1 MTKRLKKKTAVLVVA
16 IAVSMLAMGFLLNG
30 MQERLQLASL
40 NEEIN
45 QSAAELPEL
54 LATAADETVDNT
66 ETFDAIFQSKV
77 ESVAFMARNNTGF
90 EPTDAKMREYRDLL
104 NVDNIMVVSREG
116 EVVAKAADTK
126 ANFTYDRFN
135 ALRATFSTGKA
146 SDAVEIE
153 LPEQGWLDR
162 YYACAL
168 DDDTM
173 VVVEN
178 SPREL
183 RELVDATGSVASVLK
198 DMTVGQN
205 GYVMAVSA
213 KDYLVTYSPDDAVV
227 GTDAL
232 EAGINVAELED
243 GNFFHTKFNGTAL
256 YCGAFQVDD
265 AYYVYCVPEA
275 DLVGSRMLTV
285 GVILFVFLAVMVAVA
300 LYGIFVM
307 QEDART
313 GTGEKFAAFGRYH
326 YNRAIGKKA
335 IVLSIVGFLVVVGV
349 AFYMQTLFALSSQAV
364 TNSQR
369 ATEISE
375 TLASNTKRADALQD
389 QYTQR
394 YINKNHLAAYMIERN
409 PELATH
415 DKLVEMADV
424 LQIAYIYV
432 FDGDGA
438 MTSSNTSQRSYS
450 LSTTYGDSSY
460 EFRSLLSG
468 KDEYIQDPAVNA
480 STGEVN
486 QWMGVALYDGDGI
499 ANGIVQIGVRTSR
512 LANLMKSVQIDH
524 VLDGV
529 KVGSEGFAF
538 AVSKGDGTVAYYPNA
553 KMIGKTADDLGLTKA
568 QMKDGFSD
576 YITVG
581 GETYFANCTELSD
594 YYLFVAGPEGELM
607 AERAPLSAT
616 TGVIALVCLAFVFM
630 VLSLELSEE
639 AVAEAEARVASRKEQ
654 RGSKDGRVVNV
665 TLADGRTKRTESA
678 VSRWLNSSLAWGD
691 KSPEQKLATVIRWF
705 ASVGVFCV
713 FLAVIF
719 GDKVFAET
727 SVFAYILGSGWE
739 RGLNVFAITAS
750 IMYACVAITVAAL
763 AQWVLRLLSDV
774 LGTRGETVCRLLSS
788 VVKYGMVIFMLYWC
802 LGVLGVDT
810 ATLLASLGIITLA
823 LSFGAKD
830 LITDIL
836 CGLFII
842 FEGEFR
848 VGDIIQVG
856 GNTGTVMEIGV
867 RTTKIKNGA
876 GDVLVMRNSGIS
888 NVVNKT
894 KLDSYANV
902 DIVLPTG
909 ESLPYVEN
917 VLAAELPHVAVRVPE
932 ILDGPFYKGVVD
944 LTDATMTI
952 RVVATCAE
960 NDRATLERSLKRE
973 MKLLLTRNDIAPY
986 QLVFEH
992 DEAERKAAE
1001 ARMANAAELKEADAF
1016 NKQQASAARNVG
1028 NEAEGK

>member
-1 MTKRLKKKTAVLVVA
+1 MTKRLKKKTAVLVAA

-30 MQERLQLASL
+30 MQERLQLESL
-40 NEEIN
+40 DEEIN

-54 LATAADETVDNT
+54 LQTAADETVGNT
-66 ETFDAIFQSKV
+66 ETFDAIFQSKA
-77 ESVAFMARNNTGF
+77 ESVAFMAHNNAGF
-90 EPTDAKMREYRDLL
+90 EATDAKMLEYQDLL
-104 NVDNIMVVSREG
+104 NVDNIMVVTRDG
-116 EVVAKAADTK
+116 DVVAKAADTK
-126 ANFTYDRFN
+126 ANFAYDRFN
-135 ALRATFSTGKA
+135 ALRVTFNTGKA

-153 LPEQGWLDR
+153 LPEQDWLDR

-168 DDDTM
+168 DDNTM
-173 VVVEN
+173 VVIEN
-178 SPREL
+178 SPCQL

-232 EAGINVAELED
+232 EAGIDVAELED
-243 GNFFHTKFNGTAL
+243 GNFFHAEFNGEAL
-256 YCGAFQVDD
+256 YCGVFQVDD

-275 DLVGSRMLTV
+275 DLVGSRTLTV

-313 GTGEKFAAFGRYH
+313 GTGEKFASVGRYH

-335 IVLSIVGFLVVVGV
+335 VVLSIVGFLVVVGV

-364 TNSQR
+364 TNNQR

-375 TLASNTKRADALQD
+375 TLAANTKRADALQD
-389 QYTQR
+389 QYAQR
-394 YINKNHLAAYMIERN
+394 YINKNHLAAYMIEQN
-409 PELATH
+409 PELAGH
-415 DKLVEMADV
+415 DKLVEMAGV
-424 LQIAYIYV
+424 LQISYIYV
-432 FDGDGA
+432 FDGDGV

-450 LSTTYGDSSY
+450 LSTAYGDSSY

-468 KDEYIQDPAVNA
+468 KDEFIQDPAVNA

-486 QWMGVALYDGDGI
+486 QWMGVALYDTDGI
-499 ANGIVQIGVRTSR
+499 ANGLVQIGVRTSR

-529 KVGSEGFAF
+529 KVGSAGFAF
-538 AVSKGDGTVAYYPNA
+538 AVSKDDGTVAYFPNS
-553 KMIGKTADDLGLTKA
+553 KMVGKTAEDLGLTKA

-576 YITVG
+576 YITVD
-581 GETYFANCTELSD
+581 GETYFANCTDLSD
-594 YYLFVAGPEGELM
+594 CYLYVAGPEGELM
-607 AERAPLSAT
+607 AERVPLSAT
-616 TGVIALVCLAFVFM
+616 TGAIALACLAFVFV
-630 VLSLELSEE
+630 VLSLELSDK
-639 AVAEAEARVASRKEQ
+639 AVAEAGAREVSRREQ
-654 RGSKDGRVVNV
+654 RGSADGRMVNV
-665 TLADGRTKRTESA
+665 TMADGRTKRTESA
-678 VSRWLNSSLAWGD
+678 VSRWLMRSLAWDD

-705 ASVGVFCV
+705 AGVGVLCV
-713 FLAVIF
+713 CLAVIF

-727 SVFAYILGSGWE
+727 SVFAYILGDGWE
-739 RGLNVFAITAS
+739 RGVNVFAITAS
-750 IMYACVAITVAAL
+750 IMYACVAVTVTAV

-810 ATLLASLGIITLA
+810 ATLLASMGIITLA

-867 RTTKIKNGA
+867 RTTKIQNGA

-894 KLDSYANV
+894 KLDSYATV
-902 DIVLPTG
+902 DVVIPTG

-917 VLAAELPHVAVRVPE
+917 VLAAELPKVAERVPQ

-944 LTDATMTI
+944 LTDAAMTI
-952 RVVATCAE
+952 RVVATCSE
-960 NDRATLERSLKRE
+960 GDRAGLERSLKRE
-973 MKLLLTRNDIAPY
+973 MKLLLSRNDIAPY
-986 QLVFEH
+986 QLTCEH
-992 DEAERKAAE
+992 DEAERKVTE
-1001 ARMANAAELKEADAF
+1001 ARMADAAELKDADAF
-1016 NKQQASAARNVG
+1016 SKQQANAARGVG
-1028 NEAEGK
+1028 NDPGK

>member
-54 LATAADETVDNT
+54 LATAADETVGNT

-168 DDDTM
+168 DDDAM

-213 KDYLVTYSPDDAVV
+213 KDYLVTYSSDDAVV

-243 GNFFHTKFNGTAL
+243 GNFFHAEFNGTAL

-369 ATEISE
+369 VTEISE

-424 LQIAYIYV
+424 LQIAYIYM

-529 KVGSEGFAF
+529 KVG
-538 AVSKGDGTVAYYPNA
+538 
-553 KMIGKTADDLGLTKA
+553 
-568 QMKDGFSD
+568 
-576 YITVG
+576 VG
-581 GETYFANCTELSD
+581 G
-594 YYLFVAGPEGELM
+594 
-607 AERAPLSAT
+607 
-616 TGVIALVCLAFVFM
+616 
-630 VLSLELSEE
+630 
-639 AVAEAEARVASRKEQ
+639 
-654 RGSKDGRVVNV
+654 
-665 TLADGRTKRTESA
+665 
-678 VSRWLNSSLAWGD
+678 
-691 KSPEQKLATVIRWF
+691 
-705 ASVGVFCV
+705 
-713 FLAVIF
+713 
-719 GDKVFAET
+719 
-727 SVFAYILGSGWE
+727 
-739 RGLNVFAITAS
+739 
-750 IMYACVAITVAAL
+750 
-763 AQWVLRLLSDV
+763 LRL
-774 LGTRGETVCRLLSS
+774 CREQ
-788 VVKYGMVIFMLYWC
+788 GRRHGC
-802 LGVLGVDT
+802 
-810 ATLLASLGIITLA
+810 
-823 LSFGAKD
+823 
-830 LITDIL
+830 
-836 CGLFII
+836 
-842 FEGEFR
+842 
-848 VGDIIQVG
+848 
-856 GNTGTVMEIGV
+856 
-867 RTTKIKNGA
+867 
-876 GDVLVMRNSGIS
+876 
-888 NVVNKT
+888 
-894 KLDSYANV
+894 
-902 DIVLPTG
+902 VLP
-909 ESLPYVEN
+909 E
-917 VLAAELPHVAVRVPE
+917 RQ
-932 ILDGPFYKGVVD
+932 D
-944 LTDATMTI
+944 
-952 RVVATCAE
+952 
-960 NDRATLERSLKRE
+960 DRQDRR
-973 MKLLLTRNDIAPY
+973 
-986 QLVFEH
+986 
-992 DEAERKAAE
+992 
-1001 ARMANAAELKEADAF
+1001 
-1016 NKQQASAARNVG
+1016 
-1028 NEAEGK
+1028 